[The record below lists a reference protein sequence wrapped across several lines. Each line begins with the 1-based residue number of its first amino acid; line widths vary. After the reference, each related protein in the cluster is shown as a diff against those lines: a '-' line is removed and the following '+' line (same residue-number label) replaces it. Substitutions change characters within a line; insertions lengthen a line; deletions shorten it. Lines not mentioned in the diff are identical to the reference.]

1 MFTIVALTILLLCN
15 GEVYSIP
22 VRLSFPYDL
31 NAADIVLTKAGL
43 MKLSVSLCN
52 EMLKL
57 NRNMK
62 QTVMSRLQDPG
73 MNFPTKIEIPC
84 PVKLFG

>member
-1 MFTIVALTILLLCN
+1 MERFTRYWLDFHSRTTRT
-15 GEVYSIP
+15 P
-22 VRLSFPYDL
+22 
-31 NAADIVLTKAGL
+31 ADIELTKAGL

-62 QTVMSRLQDPG
+62 QTVMSHLQDPG
-73 MNFPTKIEIPC
+73 MKFPTKIEIPC